1 MIYIIIIILCIN
13 TLLISLLIKI
23 YNLLCSF
30 NYSEYVN
37 NNIYNTLSIIQS
49 NYQLNYK
56 TDVILI
62 LNFNIIEFNL

>member
-1 MIYIIIIILCIN
+1 MIYIILIILCIN

-49 NYQLNYK
+49 KYQLNLKVDTIYM
-56 TDVILI
+56 
-62 LNFNIIEFNL
+62 LNLNIIEFNI

>member
-62 LNFNIIEFNL
+62 LNFNILEFNL